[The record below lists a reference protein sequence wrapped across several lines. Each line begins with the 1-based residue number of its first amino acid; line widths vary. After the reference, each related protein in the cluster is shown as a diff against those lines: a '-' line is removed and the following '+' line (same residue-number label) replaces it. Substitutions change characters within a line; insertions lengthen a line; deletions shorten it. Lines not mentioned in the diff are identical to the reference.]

1 MARRYRFL
9 MSFTSTIHQCL
20 RHWWSQHL
28 RRSHPGKDGFFRAKN
43 AKRCGRYV
51 TFYFNAETSKP
62 VRLWLLACTTAPSP
76 SPQRVW
82 LGEWGHELLQLMP
95 YHRHFP
101 FQGTLLSTLDN
112 IAMLSHSLWWKTA
125 CAEPTTVFIERPSF
139 RIIDND
145 ILT

>member
-51 TFYFNAETSKP
+51 TFYINAETSKP

-76 SPQRVW
+76 SPQLVW

-112 IAMLSHSLWWKTA
+112 INHAITLSVVKNCLRRTPHGIYRAT
-125 CAEPTTVFIERPSF
+125 
-139 RIIDND
+139 IIPYHW
-145 ILT
+145 